1 MTQEQIEKLSVDA
14 DILFQR
20 LDGWQ
25 DRTLQAIGRRIK
37 AIGKLSAHDQQA
49 LKNIADITGDMSK
62 ITKDLARITGMN
74 ISDLK
79 KIYSGALSDQA
90 DTYKPLYDF
99 RSMPYVPFAENEYA
113 QQLVVSF
120 ARQTAHSMINLSK
133 TSALGFV
140 KYDLN
145 GNEVGFKS
153 LRGAF
158 QDAIDTA
165 VLNVSTGTEDFN
177 IAMKN
182 TIEQLGGSGIKTKYI
197 SENGRETYVRL
208 DSMVR
213 QNILY
218 GAKQSAQAY
227 DEYVGEQLG
236 CDGFEVDAH
245 SNPRPSHEFMQG
257 KMFSY
262 SGDKTIDGV
271 IYLDGGQALN
281 ALNDFGCLHFKTD
294 VILGISE
301 PRYSE
306 KYLDELHR
314 KNSELIEYG
323 GEKRTGYE
331 WKQRQR
337 LIERTIRQN
346 KDKAVLAEAAG
357 NKELAARYRK
367 NIKVLKDKYDDLSD
381 SVGLTKTPERM
392 ATFTEKISKNY
403 NVADENEKAVDNN
416 ANNDIIKIEKPEAIS
431 KIRQT
436 LDESKVEYREV
447 QPLKSKLTIPQIIE
461 RLGGGD
467 LTEGSCSSLA
477 FAYSGNINGLDV
489 LDFRGGVS
497 CSIFS
502 SNYAIN
508 EIAKLPGVNGT
519 VLKDYNDFTAVKKLL
534 KTVETGKDYYLGTG
548 EHAAIIRKTKRG
560 FEYLELQD
568 PIQNGF
574 KKLTPN
580 VLKRRFYCQKSYT
593 VAGMKVQAVN
603 QLIECQS
610 LKNSDE
616 FKKIL
621 GYINTAEESQRKGGI
636 GSVK

>member
-25 DRTLQAIGRRIK
+25 DRTLQAIGRRIR

-99 RSMPYVPFAENEYA
+99 RNMPYVPFAENEYA

-140 KYDLN
+140 KYDRN

-177 IAMKN
+177 TAMKN

-301 PRYSE
+301 PQYSE

-314 KNSELIEYG
+314 KNSELIEYD

-346 KDKAVLAEAAG
+346 KDKAVLAEAVG
-357 NKELAARYRK
+357 NKELAARYRN
-367 NIKVLKDKYDDLSD
+367 NIKFLKDKYDDLSD

-416 ANNDIIKIEKPEAIS
+416 ANNDIIELSNGLKIQGLSSHAVERAAERGIKEIDIKSALIS
-431 KIRQT
+431 
-436 LDESKVEYREV
+436 
-447 QPLKSKLTIPQIIE
+447 PLKINDIIIDNYGRKSQRFIGEVATI
-461 RLGGGD
+461 
-467 LTEGSCSSLA
+467 
-477 FAYSGNINGLDV
+477 NINPDT
-489 LDFRGGVS
+489 
-497 CSIFS
+497 
-502 SNYAIN
+502 
-508 EIAKLPGVNGT
+508 GT
-519 VLKDYNDFTAVKKLL
+519 VITMWK
-534 KTVETGKDYYLGTG
+534 TGKST
-548 EHAAIIRKTKRG
+548 RKK
-560 FEYLELQD
+560 Y
-568 PIQNGF
+568 
-574 KKLTPN
+574 KK
-580 VLKRRFYCQKSYT
+580 
-593 VAGMKVQAVN
+593 
-603 QLIECQS
+603 E
-610 LKNSDE
+610 
-616 FKKIL
+616 
-621 GYINTAEESQRKGGI
+621 
-636 GSVK
+636 